1 MGRCEDTSTTIP
13 RRHDAPRLRH
23 ARHARPLRLRAHAH
37 APAARQQIQTDSEIR
52 PDILVSTCHKWLYV
66 PRGCAVFYVPLV
78 NQHMI
83 NTSLPTSHHYLAPA
97 VRPGVPTAGASRFA
111 LAV

>member
-1 MGRCEDTSTTIP
+1 M
-13 RRHDAPRLRH
+13 
-23 ARHARPLRLRAHAH
+23 
-37 APAARQQIQTDSEIR
+37 
-52 PDILVSTCHKWLYV
+52 STCHKWLYV